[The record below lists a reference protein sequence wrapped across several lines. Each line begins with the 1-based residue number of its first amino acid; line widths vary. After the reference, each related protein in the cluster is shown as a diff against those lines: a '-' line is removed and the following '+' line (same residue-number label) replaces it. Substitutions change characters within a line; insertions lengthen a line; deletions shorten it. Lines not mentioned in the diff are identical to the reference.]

1 MKIVVGL
8 GNPGEKYKKSRHN
21 VGFFALDHFA
31 NYLEESQN
39 LEVQWKNDDKHNASI
54 AKTQYDKNSILLV
67 KPLTMM
73 NLSGQAIRSI
83 IGFYKE
89 SPEDVIVIYDDID
102 LPLGEVRMRRSGSAG
117 THNGMKSIITEL
129 QTGNFPR
136 IRIGIE
142 NRPPELKAK
151 IDLADYVLSNFADN
165 EQEKVRSSL
174 EKTLLE
180 LQNLLT

>member
-8 GNPGEKYKKSRHN
+8 GNPGERYRKSRHN
-21 VGFFALDHFA
+21 VGFFALDHIA
-31 NYLEESQN
+31 DHLKESQN
-39 LEVQWKNDDKHNASI
+39 IDVEWKNDAKHNASI
-54 AKTQYDKNSILLV
+54 AKVKYGKNSILLV

-83 IGFYKE
+83 ISFYKE
-89 SPEDVIVIYDDID
+89 SPQDVIVIYDDID
-102 LPLGEVRMRRSGSAG
+102 LPLGEVRMRHSGSAG
-117 THNGMKSIITEL
+117 THNGMKSIIAEL
-129 QTGNFPR
+129 QTEDFPR

-151 IDLADYVLSNFADN
+151 IDLADYVLSSFAEN
-165 EQEKVRSSL
+165 EQEQVRSSL
-174 EKTLLE
+174 EKTLQE

>member
-1 MKIVVGL
+1 MKIIVGL

-21 VGFFALDHFA
+21 VGFFALDYFA
-31 NYLEESQN
+31 NNLKESRN
-39 LEVQWKNDDKHNASI
+39 IDVQWKNDDKHNASI
-54 AKTQYDKNSILLV
+54 AKAQYGKNDILLI

-83 IGFYKE
+83 ISFYKE
-89 SPEDVIVIYDDID
+89 SPEDIVVIYDDID
-102 LPLGEVRMRRSGSAG
+102 LPLGEVRMRHRGSAG
-117 THNGMKSIITEL
+117 THNGMKSIIHEFQTE
-129 QTGNFPR
+129 NFPR